1 MTLTIFVCE
10 VGIILVDEEFRPVT
24 STSFTHA
31 DTDEFLQLTTG
42 ALTPKLRRIIDE
54 CKEKGNTKFFVNEEA
69 LVETIRKEGLDIT
82 VADDT
87 QKALLNENKIR
98 LIIEAKIFS
107 SEGEAIQE
115 IRKMAILYS
124 DRKIKQ
130 GSESLD
136 LHLINGILSLDDI
149 DRMINLLAER
159 LREWYGLHFPELF
172 DLVQDLKAYCRYI
185 IAVGTR
191 DDLERDMLDTVGLGE
206 KKTNAVLSL
215 AERSKGG
222 TIRPQDLEKVKILAQ
237 EIESL
242 SRARDT
248 LNSYVEKTME
258 EIAIN
263 VSHLAGPMVGARL
276 LARAGGLNRLARMP
290 SSTIQVL
297 GAEKALF
304 RSLRTG
310 SRPPKHGLLFQ
321 HPAIH
326 GAPKWQRGKV
336 ARSLAAKIA
345 IAARIDYH
353 GGGRNIKLEE
363 DMKKRIEE
371 VKNRY
376 KDPPKDSGRFRGN
389 SGDDS
394 GRFRGN
400 SGDRSFRRQKRYGP
414 RK

>member
-1 MTLTIFVCE
+1 MSVTIFVCE
-10 VGIILVDEEFRPVT
+10 VGIILVDEELRPVT
-24 STSFTHA
+24 STSFSDG
-31 DTDEFLQLTTG
+31 DTEEFLQLTRG
-42 ALTPKLRRIIDE
+42 VLTPKLKSIIAE
-54 CKEKGNTKFFVNEEA
+54 GKERGNTKFAVNEEA

-98 LIIEAKIFS
+98 LIIDAKIFS
-107 SEGEAIQE
+107 SEGETIQE
-115 IRKMAILYS
+115 IRKKAILFA
-124 DRKIKQ
+124 DRKIRQ

-172 DLVQDLKAYCRYI
+172 DILQDLKPYCRYI
-185 IAVGTR
+185 IAIGTR
-191 DDLERDMLDTVGLGE
+191 DDQEREKLDTIGLGE
-206 KKTNAVLSL
+206 KKTTTVLSM
-215 AERSKGG
+215 AGRSKGG
-222 TIRPQDLEKVKILAQ
+222 TIRPQEMDKVRILAQ

-242 SRARDT
+242 SKARDN
-248 LNSYVEKTME
+248 LYSYVENTME
-258 EIAIN
+258 DIAIN

-276 LARAGGLNRLARMP
+276 LARAGGLERLSRMP

-310 SRPPKHGLLFQ
+310 SRPPKHGILFQ
-321 HPAIH
+321 HQAIH
-326 GAPKWQRGKV
+326 SAPKWQRGKV

-345 IAARIDYH
+345 IAARIDQH
-353 GGGRNIKLEE
+353 GGGRNIQLEE
-363 DMKKRIEE
+363 DLKKRIDE

-376 KDPPKDSGRFRGN
+376 KDPPKDSGRFRIN
-389 SGDDS
+389 S
-394 GRFRGN
+394 REQ
-400 SGDRSFRRQKRYGP
+400 SFRRNKKYGP
-414 RK
+414 RR

>member
-1 MTLTIFVCE
+1 MTATIFVCE
-10 VGIILVDEEFRPVT
+10 VGIILVDEEFHPVT
-24 STSFTHA
+24 STKFTDA

-42 ALTPKLRRIIDE
+42 SLTPKLRSIIDE
-54 CKEKGNTKFFVNEEA
+54 CKEKGDAKFFVNEEA
-69 LVETIRKEGLDIT
+69 LVETIRNEGLDIT

-98 LIIEAKIFS
+98 LIIDAKIFS
-107 SEGEAIQE
+107 SEDEAIQE
-115 IRKMAILYS
+115 IRKMAVLYS
-124 DRKIKQ
+124 DRKIKE

-191 DDLERDMLDTVGLGE
+191 DDLERDQLDKVGLGE
-206 KKTNAVLSL
+206 KKNNAVLSL
-215 AERSKGG
+215 AGRSKGG

-248 LNSYVEKTME
+248 LNSYVEKTMD
-258 EIAIN
+258 EIATN

-276 LARAGGLNRLARMP
+276 VARAGGLERLSRMP

-321 HPAIH
+321 HQAIH
-326 GAPKWQRGKV
+326 SAPKWQRGKI
-336 ARSLAAKIA
+336 ARSIAAKIA
-345 IAARIDYH
+345 IAARIDHY

-363 DMKKRIEE
+363 DLKKRIDE
-371 VKNRY
+371 VKTRY
-376 KDPPKDSGRFRGN
+376 KDPPKDSGRSSDN
-389 SGDDS
+389 Y
-394 GRFRGN
+394 
-400 SGDRSFRRQKRYGP
+400 GDRSFRRQKRYGP
-414 RK
+414 RR